1 MHIDTTFLALVHNVA
16 ILLAAVLVFDLLP
29 AQGRQ
34 GGQAR
39 RLVPDLVLGL
49 VLGLLVVV
57 VMLTPWTLVPGLVFD
72 TRSVLIGVSG
82 LFFGALPTALCMAA
96 ASAFRLF
103 QGGQGAFTGVSVILA
118 SGCIGLLWRAARSRP
133 LRDIAWGELLLFGLA
148 VHAVMLLLMFTLP
161 WPTALDVLSRI
172 TLPVLLLYPAGTA
185 LAGAL
190 LAKRLRTAR
199 VREELAESE
208 ALFRSIFEEHA
219 AVKLLIDP
227 DSGRI
232 MDANRA
238 AAAYYGWPR
247 ERLRQMRIQ
256 DINTLPPAEVAAEMA
271 RARDQNR
278 MHFEFRHR
286 LADGT
291 VRDVEVLS
299 GLIRHRGEKLLHSIV
314 HDVSDRKR
322 MEQELLRAKEGA
334 EAASR
339 AKSEF
344 LAIMSHEIRTP
355 LSGVMG
361 MLQILQE
368 APDRRT
374 RDEWVEA
381 ALGASRHLNQI
392 LCDVLDLSSMEAG
405 RLRLRRVPFTLDQA
419 VEPVMGA
426 LAAAA
431 RNKGLGFTSGIAP
444 ALAGSVLGD
453 PGRLRQ
459 IIFNLA
465 GNALKYSEQG
475 EVRIELYPLPV
486 VPKGADLAVHLVVSD
501 TGIGIPDPRLK
512 DIFEPFTQVENALT
526 RKQGG
531 TGLGLNIVKR
541 LVALMHG
548 ALAVCSEPGVGTE
561 VHITLPMN
569 LAADAAPVRNGGAA
583 ELHRGL
589 RLLLVEDER
598 LNRLAMSR
606 MLERDGHRVIQAGS
620 GAEAL
625 AALKAE
631 DVDAVF
637 MDIQMPDMDGVEATR
652 RIRADQSLGRNAQA
666 PILALTAHALP
677 GDRERFLAAGMDGY
691 LSKPVDMAELKR
703 ELGRVL
709 AGR

>member
-1 MHIDTTFLALVHNVA
+1 MQIADTFIALIRNVS
-16 ILLAAVLVFDLLP
+16 ILLAAVLIFDLFPARGRLLETLP
-29 AQGRQ
+29 NRI
-34 GGQAR
+34 
-39 RLVPDLVLGL
+39 VLGL
-49 VLGLLVVV
+49 VLGLLVIV
-57 VMLTPWTLVPGLVFD
+57 VMLTPWILLPGVVFD

-82 LFFGALPTALCMAA
+82 LFFGSLPTLICMAMSA
-96 ASAFRLF
+96 AFRVY
-103 QGGQGAFTGVSVILA
+103 QGGAGAVPGVSVILSA
-118 SGCIGLLWRAARSRP
+118 GCIGILWRRLRRKP
-133 LRDIAWGELLLFGLA
+133 LHEISWTELLLFGLA
-148 VHAVMLLLMFTLP
+148 VHAAMLLCMFALP
-161 WPTALDVLSRI
+161 WDTALHVLSHI
-172 TLPVLLLYPAGTA
+172 TLPVLLIYPAGTA
-185 LAGAL
+185 LTGAL

-208 ALFRSIFEEHA
+208 NLFRSIFEEHA

-238 AAAYYGWPR
+238 AADFYGWPR
-247 ERLRQMRIQ
+247 EQLRQMRIQ
-256 DINTLPPAEVAAEMA
+256 DINTLPPSEVAAEMA
-271 RARDQNR
+271 RVRDQKR
-278 MHFEFRHR
+278 MNFEFRHR

-314 HDVSDRKR
+314 HDISDRKR
-322 MEQELLRAKEGA
+322 MEQELLRAKEEA
-334 EAASR
+334 EAANR

-368 APDRRT
+368 APDRKT

-405 RLRLRRVPFTLDQA
+405 RLHLRRVSFTLDQA
-419 VEPVMGA
+419 VEPVLGA
-426 LAAAA
+426 LAATA
-431 RNKGLGFTSGIAP
+431 RNKGLGFTAWIAP
-444 ALAGSVLGD
+444 ALARPVLGD

-486 VPKGADLAVHLVVSD
+486 VPEGADLAVHLVVSD
-501 TGIGIPDPRLK
+501 TGIGIPDSRIK
-512 DIFEPFTQVENALT
+512 DIFEPFTQVENPLT
-526 RKQGG
+526 RRQGG

-541 LVALMHG
+541 LVALMRG
-548 ALAVCSEPGVGTE
+548 TLAVCSEPGVGTE

-569 LAADAAPVRNGGAA
+569 LAEATIPARNEGAA
-583 ELHRGL
+583 ELPRGL

-598 LNRLAMSR
+598 VNRLAMSR
-606 MLERDGHRVIQAGS
+606 MLERDGHSVIQAGS
-620 GAEAL
+620 AAEAL

-652 RIRADQSLGRNAQA
+652 LIRADQSLGRNARV
-666 PILALTAHALP
+666 PVLALTAHALP

-691 LSKPVDMAELKR
+691 LSKPVDMAELQR